1 MINKNVL
8 VMIDPDSIDYY
19 INKLDQVINKILY
32 INKLVNNEIESE
44 RPL

>member
-1 MINKNVL
+1 MINKSVM

-44 RPL
+44 KPL

>member
-44 RPL
+44 KPL

>member
-1 MINKNVL
+1 M

-44 RPL
+44 KPL